1 MKEDSVTSLLTTYLE
16 PEAILLGLE
25 ADSDVE
31 VIRRLGARL
40 EALGRVRA
48 SFVPAVLAREAT
60 MPTGLPLGGEANVA
74 VPHTDPEHVIGAALA
89 LATLARPVSF
99 ANMEDPE
106 ERLAVRV
113 VFLMALDDKSKQ
125 IDMLQKIAETIQKP
139 ATIAALG
146 EALTIAEAM
155 AVLDAPAAP

>member
-1 MKEDSVTSLLTTYLE
+1 MKDDRVTSLTTYLE

-25 ADSDVE
+25 AESDAE
-31 VIRRLGARL
+31 VIRRLGACL
-40 EALGRVRA
+40 EALGRVKA

-99 ANMEDPE
+99 ANMEDPA

-125 IDMLQKIAETIQKP
+125 IDMLQKIAETIQRP
-139 ATIAALG
+139 AAIAALG
-146 EALTIAEAM
+146 EARTVAEAI
-155 AVLDAPAAP
+155 AVLDASAA

>member
-1 MKEDSVTSLLTTYLE
+1 MTSRLTDYLE
-16 PEAILLGLE
+16 PGAILLGLE
-25 ADSDVE
+25 ADSDAE
-31 VIRRLGARL
+31 VIRHLGARL

-74 VPHTDPEHVIGAALA
+74 VPHTDPEHVIGPALA
-89 LATLARPVSF
+89 LATLAVPVSF
-99 ANMEDPE
+99 ANMEDPD
-106 ERLAVRV
+106 ERLPVRV

-125 IDMLQKIAETIQKP
+125 IDMLQRIAETIQKP

-146 EALTIAEAM
+146 EARTVADAIAI
-155 AVLDAPAAP
+155 LDATAAL